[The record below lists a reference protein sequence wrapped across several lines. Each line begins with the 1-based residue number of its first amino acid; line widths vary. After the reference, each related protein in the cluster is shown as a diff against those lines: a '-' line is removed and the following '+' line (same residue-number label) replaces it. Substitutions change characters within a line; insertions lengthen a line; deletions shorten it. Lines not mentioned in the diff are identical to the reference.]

1 MSYTKS
7 VLQPDEQI
15 VILGRLHWIV
25 YYRAIWYL
33 IVGFSL
39 LLLEHKYLDEEPVIL
54 LTAGVFGALA
64 LVSAIHAWFVRWIT
78 EIAITDRR
86 VIYKRGFINRHTV
99 ETNMDKVATVD
110 VDQSVLG
117 RLLNY
122 GTVTAKGTSLTF
134 EPLRRVVRRLNCE
147 TRSSRNNLRASPLS
161 PRDSLRT
168 TLLGHG
174 QAQAAWQETPTFLP

>member
-15 VILGRLHWIV
+15 IVMGRLHWIV

-33 IVGFSL
+33 IVGIIL
-39 LLLEHKYLDEEPVIL
+39 LLLAHKYWDEEPVII
-54 LTAGVFGALA
+54 LTAVVFGALA
-64 LVSAIHAWFVRWIT
+64 LMSAIHAWFIRWIT
-78 EIAITDRR
+78 EIAITDKR

-99 ETNMDKVATVD
+99 ETNMDKVASVD

-122 GTVTAKGTSLTF
+122 GTVTVKGTGLTF
-134 EPLRRVVRRLNCE
+134 EPLRRVESPIEL
-147 TRSSRNNLRASPLS
+147 RNAII
-161 PRDSLRT
+161 
-168 TLLGHG
+168 
-174 QAQAAWQETPTFLP
+174 AK

>member
-15 VILGRLHWIV
+15 IVMGRLHWIV

-33 IVGFSL
+33 IVGIIL
-39 LLLEHKYLDEEPVIL
+39 LLLAHKYWDEEPVII
-54 LTAGVFGALA
+54 LTAVVFGALA
-64 LVSAIHAWFVRWIT
+64 LMSAIHAWFIRWIT
-78 EIAITDRR
+78 EIAITDKR

-122 GTVTAKGTSLTF
+122 GTVTVKGTGLTF
-134 EPLRRVVRRLNCE
+134 EPLRRVESPIEL
-147 TRSSRNNLRASPLS
+147 RNAII
-161 PRDSLRT
+161 
-168 TLLGHG
+168 
-174 QAQAAWQETPTFLP
+174 AK

>member
-7 VLQPDEQI
+7 VLQPNEQI
-15 VILGRLHWIV
+15 VIFGRLHWIV

-33 IVGFSL
+33 IIGIIL
-39 LLLEHKYLDEEPVIL
+39 ILLEHNYWDGGPVIV

-64 LVSAIHAWFVRWIT
+64 FVSAIHAWFIRWIT

-110 VDQSVLG
+110 VDQSILG

-122 GTVTAKGTSLTF
+122 GTVTVKGTGLTF
-134 EPLRRVVRRLNCE
+134 EPLRRVESPIEL
-147 TRSSRNNLRASPLS
+147 RNAII
-161 PRDSLRT
+161 
-168 TLLGHG
+168 
-174 QAQAAWQETPTFLP
+174 AK